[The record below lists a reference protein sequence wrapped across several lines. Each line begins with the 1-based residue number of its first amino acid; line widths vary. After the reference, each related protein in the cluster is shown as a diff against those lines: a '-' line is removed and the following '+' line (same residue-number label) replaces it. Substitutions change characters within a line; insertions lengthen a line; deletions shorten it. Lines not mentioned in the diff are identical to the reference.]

1 MENQKLYG
9 LLAEFESPEELLS
22 AIHRAREEGYRRMD
36 AYTPY
41 PMEEVPEAL
50 HLRSS
55 PSPWF
60 VLAGAIAGV
69 VFGFGMQ
76 YVATTIML
84 RWNIG
89 GRPLDSW
96 PAYIPITFEMM
107 VLFATFAGLIGLFL
121 LDGLPQPYHPVFNV
135 PEFVEHGSTD
145 HYFLAV
151 EGRDLKF
158 DRRDTR
164 QFLLG
169 LGAHHVSEVG
179 V

>member
-1 MENQKLYG
+1 MENRKLYG
-9 LLAEFESPEELLS
+9 LLAEFDNPDDLLS
-22 AIHRAREEGYRRMD
+22 AIHRAQEEGYRRIE

-41 PMEEVPEAL
+41 PMEEVTEAL
-50 HLRSS
+50 HLR
-55 PSPWF
+55 PSPIPWI

-89 GRPLDSW
+89 GRPTDSW

-107 VLFATFAGLIGLFL
+107 VLFATFAGLIGLFF
-121 LDGLPQPYHPVFNV
+121 LDGLPQPYHPVFNA

-145 HYFLAV
+145 RYYLAV

-164 QFLLG
+164 QFLLN
-169 LGAHHVSEVG
+169 LGAHKVSEVG
-179 V
+179 I